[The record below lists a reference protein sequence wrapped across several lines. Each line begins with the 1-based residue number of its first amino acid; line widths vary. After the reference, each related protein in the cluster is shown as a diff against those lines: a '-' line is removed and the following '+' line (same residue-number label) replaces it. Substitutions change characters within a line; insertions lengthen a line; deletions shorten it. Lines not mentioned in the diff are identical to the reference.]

1 MLFYGITY
9 VYLANIAN
17 LFHVGNILF
26 VRKHINFVLY
36 DCGNPVAQVSLNK
49 WPSIVG

>member
-9 VYLANIAN
+9 VYWANIAN

-36 DCGNPVAQVSLNK
+36 EFRREIPLQKHS
-49 WPSIVG
+49 